1 MILQSSSFLSFFVI
15 KYMLLSR
22 EGADDMGEFIQ
33 NNTLWLTPIISI
45 ILTIVFKISAKPEF
59 LTLGF
64 IDYLDFG
71 FDLAIS
77 SIIVLLAGAKD
88 NTGIWLLLFAFILIM
103 ITSIL
108 VNRLGWDKSTKQQRI
123 IGIIIPDIV
132 GIFLLVIAS
141 LYAGGVIR

>member
-1 MILQSSSFLSFFVI
+1 
-15 KYMLLSR
+15 
-22 EGADDMGEFIQ
+22 MGEFIQ
-33 NNTLWLTPIISI
+33 NNTLWMSPIVSI
-45 ILTIVFKISAKPEF
+45 ILTIVIKISAKPEF

-88 NTGIWLLLFAFILIM
+88 DTGIWLLLLAFILIM

-108 VNRLGWDKSTKQQRI
+108 FNRLGWDKSTKQQKF
-123 IGIIIPDIV
+123 IGVMIPDVI
-132 GIFLLVIAS
+132 GIFLLIIAS
-141 LYAGGVIR
+141 LYVGGVIR